1 MSPQSG
7 MSAQLSEA
15 RGGNVLG
22 TVARTSPLS
31 GPRARPDKAMQY
43 ELNVVAAD
51 VTAVVSAIGGWLFDR
66 AMAGWRVS
74 VAADAGADERALRIL
89 GLKAVDLTGLWLP
102 TEADAVAM
110 TAIATDRFESG
121 DHVRT
126 VRRSGAGMVFF
137 GAHGPDGLGEAV
149 DRVQYRPS
157 AAALAFKAHALAVAG
172 ADPGSAGQVETLF
185 RYGRSAGLL
194 EADLVPV
201 C

>member
-1 MSPQSG
+1 MSLQSG

-31 GPRARPDKAMQY
+31 GPRVRPDKALQY

-51 VTAVVSAIGGWLFDR
+51 VAAMVSAIGGWLFDR

-74 VAADAGADERALRIL
+74 VAADACTDERALRIL
-89 GLKAVDLTGLWLP
+89 GLKAVDLTGLWQS

-110 TAIATDRFESG
+110 TAIGTDRFESG
-121 DHVRT
+121 DP
-126 VRRSGAGMVFF
+126 VRRSGAGVVFF
-137 GAHGPDGLGEAV
+137 GAHGPDGPSGAV

-157 AAALAFKAHALAVAG
+157 AAALAFKSHALAVAG
-172 ADPGSAGQVETLF
+172 ADPGSTGQVETLF

>member
-15 RGGNVLG
+15 RGATALG
-22 TVARTSPLS
+22 TVRLTPPLS
-31 GPRARPDKAMQY
+31 RPRMRTDKAMQY

-51 VTAVVSAIGGWLFDR
+51 VAGVVSGIGGWLFDR

-74 VAADAGADERALRIL
+74 VAADDCADERALRIL
-89 GLKAVDLTGLWLP
+89 GLKAVDLNGLWRSA
-102 TEADAVAM
+102 EADVVAM
-110 TAIATDRFESG
+110 TAIGTDRFESG
-121 DHVRT
+121 DQVGT
-126 VRRSGAGMVFF
+126 LRRSGADVVFF
-137 GAHGPDGLGEAV
+137 GAQGPDGVGGAV

-172 ADPGSAGQVETLF
+172 ADQGSVGLVETLF
-185 RYGRSAGLL
+185 RCGRSADLFG
-194 EADLVPV
+194 ADLVPV

>member
-1 MSPQSG
+1 MSLQSG

-31 GPRARPDKAMQY
+31 GPRVRPDKALQY
-43 ELNVVAAD
+43 ELNVVTAD
-51 VTAVVSAIGGWLFDR
+51 VAAAVSAIGGWLFDR

-74 VAADAGADERALRIL
+74 VAADACTDERALRIL
-89 GLKAVDLTGLWLP
+89 GLKAVDLNGLWQS
-102 TEADAVAM
+102 TDVDAVAM
-110 TAIATDRFESG
+110 TAIGTDRFESG
-121 DHVRT
+121 DHART
-126 VRRSGAGMVFF
+126 KRRSGAGVVFF
-137 GAHGPDGLGEAV
+137 GAPGPGGAV

-157 AAALAFKAHALAVAG
+157 AAALAFKSHALAVAG
-172 ADPGSAGQVETLF
+172 ADPGSTGQVETLF
-185 RYGRSAGLL
+185 RDGRSAGLL